1 MYLLFSARGREPIS
15 NDAGVEKK
23 KKKREREKKC
33 YLTIRPPRTA
43 NAGKCFIGYLAL

>member
-23 KKKREREKKC
+23 KKKEREKKSA
-33 YLTIRPPRTA
+33 T
-43 NAGKCFIGYLAL
+43 